1 METSVIR
8 RRLIVL
14 TLLMLAVAGFTSQAR
29 AQAPAGAAFATA
41 QTRFDQARKGEADQ
55 LDSAI
60 ATFRAGPGSPAL
72 QPLYSVYLGSAITL
86 KGKAAWLPWNKLK
99 LVEQGLDHID
109 QALAALR
116 PEHDRLLVQGVPL
129 SLMTR
134 LVAAAT
140 FVALPD
146 GIFHRRGAGRSLV
159 AEMRRSPL
167 LAAAPAPFRAELSTL
182 EAGLHEADK

>member
-1 METSVIR
+1 METSFIR
-8 RRLIVL
+8 RRLIL
-14 TLLMLAVAGFTSQAR
+14 LILLMLPVAGFTSHAS
-29 AQAPAGAAFATA
+29 AQAPAEAAFATA
-41 QTRFDQARKGEADQ
+41 QSQFNQARRGEVDQ
-55 LDSAI
+55 LDAAI
-60 ATFRAGPGSPAL
+60 ATFRAGPGNPAL

-86 KGKAAWLPWNKLK
+86 KGKAAWLPWNKMK
-99 LVEQGLDHID
+99 LSEQGLDQID

-116 PEHDRLLVQGVPL
+116 PEHDRLLVQSVPL
-129 SLMTR
+129 SLVTR

-167 LAAAPAPFRAELSTL
+167 LLAAPAPFRAELSTL
-182 EAGLHEADK
+182 EAALQETGK